1 MNENNDL
8 IIIELDKPRVLKL
21 GHLVMKRFA
30 AATKV
35 PIVDMGTVGTRYD
48 YISEMMYFM
57 LNHDDPTL
65 SRARVDEL
73 LDQVDI
79 AYIMDKFN
87 EALEAAFGEP
97 DDDDNDDADPQTAAG
112 TGTEA

>member
-1 MNENNDL
+1 MKEHNDL
-8 IIIELDKPRVLKL
+8 VIIELDRPRTLKL

-30 AATKV
+30 AATKL
-35 PIVDMGTVGTRYD
+35 PTVDMDTIGTRYD
-48 YISEMMYFM
+48 YVSELMYFM

-65 SRARVDEL
+65 SRAKVDAL
-73 LDQVDI
+73 LEQVSI
-79 AYIMDKFN
+79 KYVFEKYN

-97 DDDDNDDADPQTAAG
+97 EEDDDADPQTAAG

>member
-1 MNENNDL
+1 MKENNDL
-8 IIIELDKPRVLKL
+8 VIIELDKPRVLKL
-21 GHLVMKRFA
+21 SHLVMKRFS
-30 AATKV
+30 AATKM
-35 PIVDMGTVGTRYD
+35 PIVEMDTVGTRYD

-73 LDQVDI
+73 LEQVGI
-79 AYIMDKFN
+79 AYVMKKFG
-87 EALEAAFGEP
+87 EAFEAAFGEP
-97 DDDDNDDADPQTAAG
+97 EEDDDADPQTAAG

>member
-1 MNENNDL
+1 MKEHNDL
-8 IIIELDKPRVLKL
+8 VIIELDRPRTLKL
-21 GHLVMKRFA
+21 SHLVMKRFSA
-30 AATKV
+30 AAKM
-35 PIVDMGTVGTRYD
+35 PIVEMDTVGTRYD

-65 SRARVDEL
+65 SRAKVDEL
-73 LDQVDI
+73 LEQVSI
-79 AYIMDKFN
+79 AYVIKKFN

-97 DDDDNDDADPQTAAG
+97 EDDDDADPQAAAG

>member
-1 MNENNDL
+1 MKEHNDL
-8 IIIELDKPRVLKL
+8 VIIELDRPRTLKL
-21 GHLVMKRFA
+21 SHLVMKRFS
-30 AATKV
+30 AATKM
-35 PIVDMGTVGTRYD
+35 PIVEMDTVGTRYD

-65 SRARVDEL
+65 SRAKADEL
-73 LDQVDI
+73 LEQVSI
-79 AYIMDKFN
+79 AYVIKKFN

-97 DDDDNDDADPQTAAG
+97 EEDADPQTAAG

>member
-1 MNENNDL
+1 MKEHNDL
-8 IIIELDKPRVLKL
+8 VIIELDRPRTLKL

-30 AATKV
+30 AATKM
-35 PIVDMGTVGTRYD
+35 PIVEMDTVGTRYD

-65 SRARVDEL
+65 SRAKVDEL
-73 LDQVDI
+73 LEQVSI
-79 AYIMDKFN
+79 AYVIKKFN

-97 DDDDNDDADPQTAAG
+97 EEDDGADPQTAAG